1 MNPGPRRA
9 YWLIGLVLLV
19 AVVLVL
25 IVAFVLN
32 RQLRPQ
38 VGTEAPFTT
47 TVDGSP
53 SATPADRE
61 LPASPTL
68 STVASPATPAP
79 SLAATPTPTPLATPV
94 AVVVAPGATPA
105 APGTTAA
112 IEQAYLHYWEIYNRA
127 MYTLDTSRLDEVMA
141 GTELAGREQQIA
153 DLQAKNQAAKIDVTH
168 SYVIVVMGPT
178 KAAVED
184 RYLNQSVLVDATTKR
199 PLQDPGVGE
208 VEDVIFQME
217 LSGDIWKVVVSNQVR
232 Q

>member
-32 RQLRPQ
+32 RQLRPR

-53 SATPADRE
+53 SATPMDR
-61 LPASPTL
+61 
-68 STVASPATPAP
+68 VA
-79 SLAATPTPTPLATPV
+79 AATPTIPIVMSSATPVTIATATLLATPV

-105 APGTTAA
+105 APATVAA
-112 IEQAYLHYWEIYNRA
+112 IEQAYLHYWEVYGDA
-127 MYTLDTSRLDEVMA
+127 VTTLDPSHLGEVMA
-141 GTELAGREQQIA
+141 GTELAGRQKQIA
-153 DLQAKNQAAKIDVTH
+153 DLQAKHQAAKIDVTH

-184 RYLNQSVLVDATTKR
+184 RYLNKSVLVDATTKR
-199 PLQDPGVGE
+199 PLENPGAGK

-217 LSGDIWKVVVSNQVR
+217 LTADGWKVASSSQV
-232 Q
+232 QP